1 MKATKVKVARFKTS
15 RENKISKIVF
25 SKFKTP
31 PQKILEKLHS
41 LKDKKGLIAT
51 IEPETGRYFF
61 GKTLTEALK
70 KAKEKFPNKIFFSIR
85 IGHSFIYEHK
95 GNIKRLK

>member
-51 IEPETGRYFF
+51 IEPETGEYFF
-61 GKTLTEALK
+61 GK
-70 KAKEKFPNKIFFSIR
+70 
-85 IGHSFIYEHK
+85 
-95 GNIKRLK
+95 NINRSA